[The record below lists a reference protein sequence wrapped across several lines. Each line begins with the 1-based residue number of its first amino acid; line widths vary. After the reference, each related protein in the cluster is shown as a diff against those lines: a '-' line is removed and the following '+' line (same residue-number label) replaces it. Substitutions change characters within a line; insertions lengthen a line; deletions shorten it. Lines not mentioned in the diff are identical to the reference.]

1 MKGRML
7 MLLAAAFAY
16 TLHAAAHTP
25 VKAGRWKTFTC
36 CSPSYPYANM
46 ASLEHPVVEGRIL
59 LGYLTWLYRADG
71 FLFWHVNN
79 WRADNEPM
87 DETDT
92 YFPLW
97 NTWSHLKTPGDG
109 IFLYPGKEHIL
120 PSIRL
125 ANIRDG
131 EEDYEYLLRAEKALG
146 AQDGGGARPPVN
158 PVADGFYPK
167 CRRAV
172 GA

>member
-1 MKGRML
+1 
-7 MLLAAAFAY
+7 
-16 TLHAAAHTP
+16 
-25 VKAGRWKTFTC
+25 
-36 CSPSYPYANM
+36 M

-146 AQDGGGARPPVN
+146 RKTVEAFVRPSIRSQTDFTRTAAELSALRERIGAPSLMHPA
-158 PVADGFYPK
+158 P
-167 CRRAV
+167 RR
-172 GA
+172 